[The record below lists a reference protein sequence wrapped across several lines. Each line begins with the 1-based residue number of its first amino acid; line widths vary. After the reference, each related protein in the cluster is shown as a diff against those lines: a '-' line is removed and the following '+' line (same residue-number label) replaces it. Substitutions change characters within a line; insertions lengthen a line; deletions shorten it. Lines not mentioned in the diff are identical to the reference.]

1 MGFKMA
7 NVITL
12 KSDSNG
18 NHLHAEVI
26 FDDKQ
31 GVTVIEYHFNGE
43 CFQSKEYPYCEV
55 LTEIIKDINNEI
67 DKML

>member
-1 MGFKMA
+1 MS

-12 KSDSNG
+12 KSDSHG
-18 NHLHAEVI
+18 NYLHAELI

-31 GVTVIEYHFNGE
+31 GVTVLEYHFNGE
-43 CFQSKEYPYCEV
+43 CIHSKEYPYCEV
-55 LTEIIKDINNEI
+55 LIEIVKDINNEI